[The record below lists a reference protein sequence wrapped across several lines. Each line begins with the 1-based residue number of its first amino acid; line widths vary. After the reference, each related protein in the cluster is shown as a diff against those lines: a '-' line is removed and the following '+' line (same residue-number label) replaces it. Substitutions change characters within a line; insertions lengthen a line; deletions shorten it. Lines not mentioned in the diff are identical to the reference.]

1 MLDLTFK
8 KLKNIILR
16 SMSCQKQKNIL
27 AVFTIQQPKEKGS
40 KVGLSLLFIDSVHF
54 LNSY

>member
-1 MLDLTFK
+1 
-8 KLKNIILR
+8 
-16 SMSCQKQKNIL
+16 MSCQKQKNIL
-27 AVFTIQQPKEKGS
+27 ALFTIQQPKEKGS